1 MEEIIPVFPVEGV
14 KLNFQVAKLGEVGDL
29 RVWEEGVCCKKA
41 QRLKPGTKR
50 FTVTSNVRSDEIIM
64 TTDL

>member
-1 MEEIIPVFPVEGV
+1 MFSIEGV

-29 RVWEEGVCCKKA
+29 RVWEEGICCKKT
-41 QRLKPGTKR
+41 QRLEPGTKR
-50 FTVTSNVRSDEIIM
+50 FTVASYVRSDAII